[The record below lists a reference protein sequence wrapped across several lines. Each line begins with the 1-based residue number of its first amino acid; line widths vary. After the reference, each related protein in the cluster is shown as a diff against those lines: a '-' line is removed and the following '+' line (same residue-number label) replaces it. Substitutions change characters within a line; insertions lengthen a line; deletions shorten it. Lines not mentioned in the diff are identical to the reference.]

1 MTGEERM
8 LSKSATLLLLLTLM
22 AIQGSGDE
30 AVLDAV
36 RLLEACD
43 FVMPGFT
50 IFLVPRVDSRVSY
63 FNFLKRF
70 NSTAKVISFEDA
82 RGHRFDHANQENVYA
97 DLRGASPAN
106 TKAFLERNGKY
117 LGIHKP
123 VVFILSSV
131 KDSDLFELTSWKIN
145 QQVFVMYPEEGFL
158 SESYTVGGRQI
169 TDRLLNFNLG
179 TGTCRRVSGV
189 ESSFLARRSNFHG
202 ATLDVLVERQAPYMS
217 ISSPAEGTER
227 PRVFLD
233 GAYYEAIEQE
243 NLDGLFQEVTVSS

>member
-1 MTGEERM
+1 M
-8 LSKSATLLLLLTLM
+8 LSKSATLLLLLALT

-30 AVLDAV
+30 ATMLDAA

-43 FVMPGFT
+43 FVTPGST

-70 NSTAKVISFEDA
+70 NSTAKVTSFEAA
-82 RGHRFDHANQENVYA
+82 RGHRFEHTNQENVFA

-131 KDSDLFELTSWKIN
+131 KDSDLFELINWKIN
-145 QQVFVMYPEEGFL
+145 QQVFLMYPEEGFL

-169 TDRLLNFNLG
+169 TDRLIHFNLG
-179 TGTCRRVSGV
+179 TGTCQRVSGV

-217 ISSPAEGTER
+217 ISPPAEGTER

-233 GAYYEAIEQE
+233 GAYYEAIEQD

>member
-1 MTGEERM
+1 M

-22 AIQGSGDE
+22 AIQGSGDG
-30 AVLDAV
+30 AMLDAA

-43 FVMPGFT
+43 FVTPGST
-50 IFLVPRVDSRVSY
+50 IFLVPRVDSRVSH

-70 NSTAKVISFEDA
+70 NSTAKVTSFEAA

-158 SESYTVGGRQI
+158 SESYTVGGSQI
-169 TDRLLNFNLG
+169 TVGLLNFNLG

-202 ATLDVLVERQAPYMS
+202 ATLDVLVERQAPYMF
-217 ISSPAEGTER
+217 ISPPEEGSER
-227 PRVFLD
+227 SRVFLD
-233 GAYYEAIEQE
+233 GAYYETIEQD
-243 NLDGLFQEVTVSS
+243 NLDGLFQEVTVS